1 MYTDFV
7 ARFFRPFTSCPQPAV
22 LGLALFTFP
31 AYTAADVSSDP
42 RQQSRCEALYPEVSH
57 RPSEVIVGSDIK
69 DLASFRASDAGFSG
83 EYRVELGGATITVS
97 VSDDALTR
105 TFQQPGTEPD
115 QRTFKPVCLSG
126 SEMVTDSMVARRVS
140 EGLLYLEPSSN
151 IGELPADLWILL
163 DVQ

>member
-1 MYTDFV
+1 MHTEFD
-7 ARFFRPFTSCPQPAV
+7 ARLIRPRVSRSQPLV
-22 LGLALFTFP
+22 LGLALFALSACTN
-31 AYTAADVSSDP
+31 ADASPGAHQPSK
-42 RQQSRCEALYPEVSH
+42 CEALYPEVSH
-57 RPSEVIVGSDIK
+57 RPSDVLVGTDITG
-69 DLASFRASDAGFSG
+69 LTNFRASDAGFSG

-97 VSDDALTR
+97 VSDDSLTR
-105 TFQQPGTEPD
+105 TFQEPGTEPD